1 MPAWAAVMTLL
12 EPISGCA
19 AVRRCRVRFPADW
32 PCAMDDRN
40 ASSSGEVGFE
50 SAYHGRPPW
59 EIGRP
64 QTAFVN
70 AADQIRGRVLDA
82 GCGTGELAL
91 MASARGLDAFGIDA
105 SPTAIAIARERCA
118 QRGLTAQ
125 FVVGDVLRLGEF
137 TSTPYDTVL
146 DSGVLHVFDTAD
158 RHRYV
163 AQLASVTAPGALYMA
178 LVFSDREPGTW
189 GPHRLTREQ
198 IETALADQW
207 RIETLEPSIFDLS
220 EMPAGRPVAQ
230 SWFVQARRL

>member
-1 MPAWAAVMTLL
+1 VD
-12 EPISGCA
+12 E
-19 AVRRCRVRFPADW
+19 RD
-32 PCAMDDRN
+32 
-40 ASSSGEVGFE
+40 ASSVGGAGFDA
-50 SAYHGRPPW
+50 AYRGRPPW

-64 QTAFVN
+64 QAAFVN
-70 AADQIRGRVLDA
+70 AVDQIRGRVLDA

-91 MASARGLDAFGIDA
+91 MAAARGLDASGIDA

-118 QRGLTAQ
+118 ERGLTAE
-125 FVVGDVLRLGEF
+125 FVVGDILRLGEF

-189 GPHRLTREQ
+189 GPHRLTREE
-198 IETALADQW
+198 IEAALSDHW
-207 RIETLEPSIFDLS
+207 RIEGLEPNTFELA
-220 EMPAGRPVAQ
+220 EMPNGMPVAQ
-230 SWFVQARRL
+230 AWFVRGRRL